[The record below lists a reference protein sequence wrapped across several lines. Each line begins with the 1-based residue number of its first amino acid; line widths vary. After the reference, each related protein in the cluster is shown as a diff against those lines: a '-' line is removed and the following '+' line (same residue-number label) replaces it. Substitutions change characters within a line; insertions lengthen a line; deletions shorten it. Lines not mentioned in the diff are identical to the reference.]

1 MSTCVPCS
9 KNSDGRLPHD
19 LKEEPRANGAPSRTP
34 VPFVSEEPE
43 IQPPQSKPR
52 RETDTSP
59 FVGHAC
65 LGCGE
70 RVLVNEEK
78 KAGKGG
84 DGFWRVRPDGSVQA
98 WHLKHWLEA
107 GKP

>member
-1 MSTCVPCS
+1 MT
-9 KNSDGRLPHD
+9 
-19 LKEEPRANGAPSRTP
+19 APSSPERFSPRKQTTP
-34 VPFVSEEPE
+34 RKTKR
-43 IQPPQSKPR
+43 Q
-52 RETDTSP
+52 TDTSL
-59 FVGHAC
+59 FVGLAC
-65 LGCGE
+65 KGCGE

-84 DGFWRVRPDGSVQA
+84 DGFWRVRPDGTVQA